1 MSEASYRRYV
11 LGQLRMARVRA
22 KLLINEIDT
31 IGKALKGEMIEPD
44 AALVWLTGHALALVQ
59 CEPAATIEYEATG
72 EVKTNGGQV
81 SDGMREDRASNA
93 DQAIGERGA
102 ADAGAAVRQVGSSA
116 A

>member
-1 MSEASYRRYV
+1 MSETSYRRYV

-59 CEPAATIEYEATG
+59 CEPAATIEYEATNANVG
-72 EVKTNGGQV
+72 NGMGA
-81 SDGMREDRASNA
+81 DRAQET
-93 DQAIGERGA
+93 DQADGELRAQDDGA
-102 ADAGAAVRQVGSSA
+102 AARRLGASA
-116 A
+116 T